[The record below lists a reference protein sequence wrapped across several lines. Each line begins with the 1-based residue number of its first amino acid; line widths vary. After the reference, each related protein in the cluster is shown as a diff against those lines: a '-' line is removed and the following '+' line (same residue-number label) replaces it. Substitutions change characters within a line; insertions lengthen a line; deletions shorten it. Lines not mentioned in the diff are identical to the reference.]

1 MMSLIRHVN
10 PAHHIVIHALRPLL
24 NVHHAIV
31 QYILDNWVKFN
42 AFVKM
47 NILKIMM
54 LLVVNVILNA
64 TIAKTYA
71 QIAHHVPMVL
81 IGIYQVLPVSVI

>member
-10 PAHHIVIHALRPLL
+10 PVHHNVIHALIPLL

-54 LLVVNVILNA
+54 LLVVNVILNV
-64 TIAKTYA
+64 TIAKTYR
-71 QIAHHVPMVL
+71 QIAHHVLIVL
-81 IGIYQVLPVSVI
+81 IDIYQILPVSVI